1 MQGGAYRPQ
10 QFGFLQGHP
19 PVVRN
24 RSQQASTSCC
34 FAAGSNAF
42 RRLSERSGC
51 CGPVASAGFVQSAA
65 SWPQPKLTFGAA
77 RFSGD
82 SISSSCA
89 CQKANMPAMTLFGNI
104 SRVLL

>member
-19 PVVRN
+19 PIVRN
-24 RSQQASTSCC
+24 SQQGLASCC

-42 RRLSERSGC
+42 RRLSERPSC
-51 CGPVASAGFVQSAA
+51 CGQFAMQSAA
-65 SWPQPKLTFGAA
+65 SWPQPKFTFGAA